1 MINIERLTLIRGE
14 KTLFERLS
22 LQIEKGSV
30 TAILGANG
38 RGKTTLLRLIM
49 GAIKPTS
56 GLVSVAANIGYVP
69 QQENAVFPY
78 SVSTMVMLGRVRHMG
93 WFTTPNR
100 RDSEVTQRCLDCFGL
115 SPLADKPVNQLSG
128 GERQLV
134 SIARA
139 LASEPEILILDEPA
153 SALDL
158 SNQDKVLSGLR
169 DLSAR
174 LGMTVVFTTHSPL
187 HALHIADR
195 VLLLYPQADGQDPK
209 ATEQTKGVAFGPTR
223 QVVTDKNLTQLYQLP
238 IHVDKLDFEGKAR
251 DILMPLFN

>member
-1 MINIERLTLIRGE
+1 MINIDRLTLIRGE

-22 LQIEKGSV
+22 LQIEQGSV

-56 GLVSVAANIGYVP
+56 GQISVAANIGYVP

-78 SVSTMVMLGRVRHMG
+78 SVRTMVMLGRVRHMG
-93 WFTTPNR
+93 WFASPNR
-100 RDSEVTQRCLDCFGL
+100 RDSEVTQQCLDCFGL

-158 SNQDKVLSGLR
+158 ANQDKVLSGLR

-174 LGMTVVFTTHSPL
+174 LEMTVVLTTHSPL

-195 VLLLYPQADGQDPK
+195 TLLLYPQTDGEDTQV
-209 ATEQTKGVAFGPTR
+209 AEQTKGVAFGLTR
-223 QVVTDKNLTQLYQLP
+223 EVVTDKNLTQLYQLP
-238 IHVDKLDFEGKAR
+238 VHVDKLDFAGKTR
-251 DILMPLFN
+251 DIFMPLFN